1 MTGKEFKIKRVTFD
15 MTQAD
20 IAKELGLNSNTVSR
34 YETGGLPVPKVVELS
49 MEALE
54 KRHIED
60 LQRPIAKAK

>member
-20 IAKELGLNSNTVSR
+20 IAKELGLNPNTVSR

-54 KRHIED
+54 KRYIEN
-60 LQRPIAKAK
+60 QKQTTNTQ

>member
-54 KRHIED
+54 KRHIEN
-60 LQRPIAKAK
+60 QKHTTNTQ